1 MKIFEALDRDPRTS
15 SLANEGQARIT
26 ETRDDLA
33 IRELRAE
40 LETFVCDGQYGDA
53 IERILQS
60 YLTQLDRPRQ
70 HAAWVSGFFGSGKSH
85 LLKMLGHLWVDTA
98 FEDGS
103 TARSLVPQIPDEIV
117 ALLRELDT
125 QVARSEKPAIAA
137 AGTLPSGSGNHVRL
151 TVLSII
157 FRACGLPE
165 QYPQA
170 QFCLWLRD
178 QGYLEQVR
186 SAIERAG
193 KNWIQELN
201 SMYVSPLIAQAVL
214 DCDPNFSTDERQ
226 ARQILREQFPMRTT
240 DISTTEFIEAARK
253 ALAPDGELP
262 LTVLILDEVQQYIG
276 DSTDRAVI
284 FTEVAEAIQTQM
296 DSRVMLVASGQ
307 SALSATPL
315 LQKLRDRFRIN
326 VQLSDTDVE
335 AVTRKVLLRKKP
347 SATEHVRNA
356 LERNAGEISKHLQ
369 GTRLAERSEDRQII
383 IEDYPLL
390 PTRRRFWEEC
400 FRAVDAAGSHSQLRS
415 QLRILND
422 ALKDIAESDLG
433 TVIPSDKLFEAIA
446 PDLVSTG
453 VLLNEIYTRIQEL
466 DDGSSEGR
474 LKKRLC
480 GLIFLINKLPR
491 EAGADVGVRATA
503 KILADLLVED
513 LDADSGPLRKTVE
526 TFLESLV
533 NDGTLMKVG
542 DEYRIQT
549 TEGAEWDRAFRERVA
564 AWRQKEVEI
573 ASKRDQLLASAVQ
586 KIVSEIRLMHG
597 ESKIRRTLMLHARV
611 DEPPAT
617 GEQIVVWM
625 RDGWSTS
632 LKDVENEARRRG
644 QDDPVIHIFIPRV
657 VADDLRTRI
666 IEAEAAQQ
674 VLDSKG
680 VPSTR
685 EGLEARESMTSRLLS
700 AQSARDDLI
709 REVVAS
715 AKVFQGGGNEI
726 FGDSLKS
733 KIETVAQASLARLFP
748 RFAEGDH
755 RAWETALRRAREG
768 SDQPFSIVGWDQSTE
783 DHPVAR
789 EVMAVVGSGL
799 KGSEVRKTFKGAPY
813 GWPQDAIDA
822 ALVALHRA
830 GLLRA
835 TLNGQPVPP
844 GQLDQNRIP
853 STEFRPEK
861 VRLGTMDKIEL
872 RGLYQKAGVSVR
884 SGEEELKANQFLDTL
899 LELARAAG
907 GDPPLPARP
916 DTRKIEELKRL
927 TGTEQLGAILQVKTE
942 LEKWIDE
949 WTTLK
954 QRAEKRLSEWKI
966 IERLFAHAETLLVA
980 AEVRPDM
987 EAIRTE
993 RSLLGDTDHVPPIR
1007 AKISTAL
1014 RAALTEQFNA
1024 MRKAWDEG
1032 VKTLQGDTSW
1042 AALDDN
1048 TRNDILDQVG
1058 LRVPVEPSISND
1070 EDLLRELDRQPL
1082 AARADA
1088 VAAMPER
1095 IARALEEAARK
1106 LKPKAQRISLRPA
1119 TLETEDEVKA
1129 WLFEHERKLLE
1140 AIKQG
1145 PVIIG

>member
-26 ETRDDLA
+26 ETRDDRA

-85 LLKMLGHLWVDTA
+85 LLKMLGHLWVDTP

-103 TARSLVPQIPDEIV
+103 TARSLVPQLPDEIV

-125 QVARSEKPAIAA
+125 QVARSGKPAIAA
-137 AGTLPSGSGNHVRL
+137 AGTLPSGSGDHVRL

-157 FRACGLPE
+157 LRACGLPE

-170 QFCLWLRD
+170 QFCLWLQD

-186 SAIERAG
+186 SAVETAG
-193 KNWIQELN
+193 KSWINELN
-201 SMYVSPLIAQAVL
+201 NMYVSPLIAQAVL
-214 DCDPNFSTDERQ
+214 VCDPNFASDERQ
-226 ARQILREQFPMRTT
+226 ARQVLREQFPKPTT
-240 DISTTEFIEAARK
+240 DISTTEFIETARK

-262 LTVLILDEVQQYIG
+262 LTVLILDEAQQYIG

-284 FTEVAEAIQTQM
+284 FTEIAEAIQTQM

-347 SATEHVRNA
+347 SATEHVRHA

-369 GTRLAERSEDRQII
+369 GTRLAESSEDRQII

-400 FRAVDAAGSHSQLRS
+400 FRAVDAAGNHSQLRS

-433 TVIPSDKLFEAIA
+433 TVIPTDKLFEAIA

-466 DDGSSEGR
+466 DDGSNEGR

-503 KILADLLVED
+503 KILADLLVEV
-513 LDADSGPLRKTVE
+513 LDADSGPFRKTVE
-526 TFLESLV
+526 TLLESLV
-533 NDGTLMKVG
+533 NDGKLMKVG

-549 TEGAEWDRAFRERVA
+549 TEGSEWDRAFRERVA

-586 KIVSEIRLMHG
+586 TILSEIRLLHG
-597 ESKIRRTLMLHARV
+597 ESKIRRTLQLHARV
-611 DEPPAT
+611 DEPSAADD
-617 GEQIVVWM
+617 QIVVWM

-644 QDDPVIHIFIPRV
+644 QDDPVIHIFIPRA
-657 VADDLRTRI
+657 VAQDLRNSI
-666 IEAEAAQQ
+666 IEAEAAKQ

-700 AQSARDDLI
+700 AQSVRDDLI

-733 KIETVAQASLARLFP
+733 KIETAAQASLARLFP
-748 RFAEGDH
+748 RFTEGDH
-755 RAWETALRRAREG
+755 RAWETALRRARDG
-768 SDQPFSIVGWDQSTE
+768 SDQPFSIVGWDKSTE

-789 EVMAVVGSGL
+789 EVMALVGSGL
-799 KGSEVRKTFKGAPY
+799 KGSEIRKTLKGAPY

-822 ALVALHRA
+822 ALLALHRA

-835 TLNGQPVPP
+835 TLNGYPVLP

-853 STEFRPEK
+853 STEFRAER
-861 VRLGTMDKIEL
+861 VRLGTQDKIEL
-872 RGLYQKAGVSVR
+872 RGLYQKAGVSVK
-884 SGEEELKANQFLDTL
+884 SGEEELKANTFLEKL
-899 LELARAAG
+899 MELARAAG
-907 GDPPLPARP
+907 GDPPLPAQP
-916 DTRKIEELKRL
+916 DTRKIEELKCL
-927 TGTEQLGAILQVKTE
+927 TGTEQLGAILQHKTE

-954 QRAEKRLSEWKI
+954 QRAEKRLSGWMML
-966 IERLFAHAETLLVA
+966 ERLLAHAETLSIA
-980 AEVRPDM
+980 AEVRPDV
-987 EAIRTE
+987 EAILSE
-993 RSLLGDTDHVPPIR
+993 RSLLEDTDHVPPIR
-1007 AKISTAL
+1007 AKVATAL

-1024 MRKAWDEG
+1024 MLKAWDEA
-1032 VKTLQGDTSW
+1032 VKILESNASW

-1058 LRVPVEPSISND
+1058 LRAPVEPSIRND
-1070 EDLLRELDRQPL
+1070 EDLLRELDRRPL
-1082 AARADA
+1082 AARVDV

-1106 LKPKAQRISLRPA
+1106 LKPKAQRISLPPA

-1129 WLFEHERKLLE
+1129 WLAEQELKLLE